1 MPSNFQF
8 AFKGTDRITIK
19 KFPNLPRYGHRAGV
33 VNENFL
39 NAEFFS
45 NTFLR
50 LSFFSIATNARRCSK
65 YRLVSGEAFYGIR
78 RIERRRRLGLNIP
91 AFGEW
96 L

>member
-1 MPSNFQF
+1 MPSDFQL
-8 AFKGTDRITIK
+8 AFKGTDEITIK

-50 LSFFSIATNARRCSK
+50 LSFFQSPPTHAVAASTALSR
-65 YRLVSGEAFYGIR
+65 
-78 RIERRRRLGLNIP
+78 ERPSMAYAESRGV
-91 AFGEW
+91 AV
-96 L
+96 